1 MLGCC
6 RVERPA
12 TPAIAAGNVASTQ
25 SKPRQILEEVVVV
38 YDSDD
43 DLDYMGIHTM
53 WRNVW

>member
-1 MLGCC
+1 M
-6 RVERPA
+6 ERPA

-38 YDSDD
+38 YDCDD